1 MSISSE
7 AARPPEP
14 PGPLI
19 WVRRN
24 LFNSWLN
31 GLLTIIIAVVIIF
44 TLRGLLNW
52 IVNVADWRPVINFPF
67 LYLVGQYP
75 RDQLWRIGLS
85 TSLVALLFGLSWGTW
100 GGLIRTFAVSL
111 GGFFAVVALLPVQS
125 NVLTIAVR
133 GAILANVLLIFLG
146 FRLGRLQGVKSS
158 YTAIA
163 WLLAI
168 EVITLILLPGLNLRE
183 TLTLLIGSVL
193 VFIIIFIIY
202 QATREGGISS
212 TLRVLFLIAVI
223 LGAVEIAFAS
233 IPNLANT
240 PLIQKVATT
249 SWGGL
254 LVTFFLAAGGIVLS
268 FPIGV
273 VLALGRRSSLP
284 VVKVFCTTF
293 IEVVR
298 GVPLVTILFMF
309 SVILQL
315 FLPPEARI
323 DRLLRALMGM
333 TFFSAAY
340 TAENVRG
347 GLQAVPQGQV
357 EAAKSVGLNGFQT
370 MTLIVLPQALRAVI
384 PAIVGQF
391 ISLFKDTTLV
401 IIVGINELL
410 GIGKSI
416 INSDP
421 EFIQL
426 QAEVFIFIAMVFWI
440 SSYILSYASRQ
451 LETALGVGER

>member
-1 MSISSE
+1 
-7 AARPPEP
+7 
-14 PGPLI
+14 
-19 WVRRN
+19 
-24 LFNSWLN
+24 
-31 GLLTIIIAVVIIF
+31 
-44 TLRGLLNW
+44 
-52 IVNVADWRPVINFPF
+52 
-67 LYLVGQYP
+67 
-75 RDQLWRIGLS
+75 
-85 TSLVALLFGLSWGTW
+85 LSWGTW

-111 GGFFAVVALLPVQS
+111 GAFYAVVALLPVQS
-125 NVLTIAVR
+125 NDLTIQVR
-133 GAILANVLLIFLG
+133 GALLANVLLIYLG
-146 FRLGRLQGVKSS
+146 FRLGRLRAVKGSF
-158 YTAIA
+158 TAIA

-168 EVITLILLPGLNLRE
+168 EVITLILLPGLSLRE
-183 TLTLLIGSVL
+183 TLTLLIGSALLFIL
-193 VFIIIFIIY
+193 VFFIY
-202 QATREGGISS
+202 QLIREGVFTS
-212 TLRVLFLIAVI
+212 TLRMLFLIAVI
-223 LGAVEIAFAS
+223 LGAVEIAIFS
-233 IPNLANT
+233 IPNLANA
-240 PLIQKVATT
+240 PLLQKVATT

-254 LVTFFLAAGGIVLS
+254 LVTFFLAAGGILLS

-284 VVKVFCTTF
+284 VVRVFCTTF

-315 FLPPEARI
+315 FMPPEARI
-323 DRLLRALMGM
+323 DRLIRALMGM

-347 GLQAVPQGQV
+347 GLQAVSQGQV
-357 EAAKSVGLNGFQT
+357 EAAKSVGLNSFQV
-370 MTLIVLPQALRAVI
+370 MSLIVLPQALRAVI

-426 QAEVFIFIAMVFWI
+426 QAEVFIFIAIVFWI

>member
-7 AARPPEP
+7 AARPPKP
-14 PGPLI
+14 PSPLT

-24 LFNSWLN
+24 LFNSLFN
-31 GLLTIIIAVVIIF
+31 SLLTIIMTVVIFYTI
-44 TLRGLLNW
+44 RGVMNW
-52 IVNVADWRPVINFPF
+52 IVNVADWRPVVNFPF

-85 TSLVALLFGLSWGTW
+85 TSLIALLFGLSWGTW

-111 GGFFAVVALLPVQS
+111 GAFYAVVALLPVQS
-125 NVLTIAVR
+125 NELTILVR
-133 GAILANVLLIFLG
+133 GALLANVLLIFLG
-146 FRLGRLQGVKSS
+146 FRLGRLQAVKGS

-163 WLLAI
+163 WLLTI
-168 EVITLILLPGLNLRE
+168 EVITLILLPGLSLRE
-183 TLTLLIGSVL
+183 TLTLLIGSAL
-193 VFIIIFIIY
+193 LFILIFIIY
-202 QATREGGISS
+202 QAIRVGSISS
-212 TLRVLFLIAVI
+212 TLSVLILIAVI
-223 LGAVEIAFAS
+223 LAAAEIALAS
-233 IPNLANT
+233 FPNLANA
-240 PLIQKVATT
+240 PLLQKVATT

-254 LVTFFLAAGGIVLS
+254 LVTFFLAAGGILLS

-273 VLALGRRSSLP
+273 ILALGRRSSLP

-315 FLPPEARI
+315 FMPPEARI
-323 DRLLRALMGM
+323 DRLIRALIGM

-357 EAAKSVGLNGFQT
+357 EAAKSVGLNSFQT

-426 QAEVFIFIAMVFWI
+426 QAEVFIFIAIVFWI